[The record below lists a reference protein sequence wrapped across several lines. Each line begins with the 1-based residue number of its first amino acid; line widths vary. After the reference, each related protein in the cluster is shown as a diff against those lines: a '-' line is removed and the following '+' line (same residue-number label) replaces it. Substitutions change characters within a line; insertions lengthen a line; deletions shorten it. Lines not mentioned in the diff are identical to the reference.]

1 MRILT
6 SNIILTFTISI
17 GLAIFSTS
25 CSKNNDEYQIPN
37 VGVEEVLYLNNP
49 SNFDLQVAGGYL
61 SIPAGYR
68 GIIVYR
74 RYATG
79 GVNDFA
85 AYEQACPLHFDQDCG
100 KLEVEDGI
108 YLMCP
113 CDSSQW
119 VLFDGSPIQGNN
131 APAVK
136 FYNVQ
141 FDGINRIR
149 ITN

>member
-1 MRILT
+1 MRTST
-6 SNIILTFTISI
+6 SNIILTFLFLI
-17 GLAIFSTS
+17 GLAILSTS
-25 CSKNNDEYQIPN
+25 CSKEINEYQIPN
-37 VGVEEVLYLNNP
+37 VNVEEVLYLNNP
-49 SNFDLQVAGGYL
+49 SNFDLQVVGGHRAL
-61 SIPAGYR
+61 SAGYR

-74 RYATG
+74 RYG
-79 GVNDFA
+79 NNSVSDFA
-85 AYEQACPLHFDQDCG
+85 AYEQACPIHFSSDCG
-100 KLEVEDGI
+100 KTSVEDAI
-108 YLMCP
+108 YLTCA

-119 VLFDGSPIQGNN
+119 VLFDGSPLQGNN

>member
-6 SNIILTFTISI
+6 SNIILTFVFSI
-17 GLAIFSTS
+17 GLVVFSTS
-25 CSKNNDEYQIPN
+25 CAKNEDQYQIPN

-49 SNFDLQVAGGYL
+49 SNFDLQVVGGHTT
-61 SIPAGYR
+61 IPAGYR

-74 RYATG
+74 RYGNG

-85 AYEQACPLHFDQDCG
+85 AYEQACPIHFSSDCG
-100 KLEVEDGI
+100 KVEVEDAI
-108 YLMCP
+108 YLTCA

-119 VLFDGSPIQGNN
+119 VLFDGSPLQGNN